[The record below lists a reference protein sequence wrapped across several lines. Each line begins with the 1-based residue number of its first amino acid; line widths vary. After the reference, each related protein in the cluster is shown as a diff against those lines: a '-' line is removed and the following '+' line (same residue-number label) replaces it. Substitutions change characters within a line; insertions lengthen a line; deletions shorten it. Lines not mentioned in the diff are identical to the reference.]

1 MSSRKNMKPWHSKRK
16 RCLANVNAK
25 HFPRSSSFI
34 LISCLVTIHRNSFC
48 HMGLSVCRDIIK
60 YGVPSRTPMKKG
72 KGGHIFIPVIVALTT
87 ITFITVS
94 STGSTVFAQEEASAG
109 DSSSFKLI
117 GAGMAFGLAALGA
130 GIGLGYVGAA
140 GLAAISDNPK
150 MQSRVFIIVGMVE
163 SIAIYGIV
171 MMFIILGQA

>member
-1 MSSRKNMKPWHSKRK
+1 MEKMNGRITIS
-16 RCLANVNAK
+16 LLVVL
-25 HFPRSSSFI
+25 
-34 LISCLVTIHRNSFC
+34 LISIGLTDLV
-48 HMGLSVCRDIIK
+48 GQ
-60 YGVPSRTPMKKG
+60 
-72 KGGHIFIPVIVALTT
+72 A
-87 ITFITVS
+87 
-94 STGSTVFAQEEASAG
+94 FAQE
-109 DSSSFKLI
+109 SSDTGGGLGSSKLI

-130 GIGLGYVGAA
+130 GIGLGFVGAA

>member
-1 MSSRKNMKPWHSKRK
+1 MEKMLNGRITISL
-16 RCLANVNAK
+16 LAVLTSITLAG
-25 HFPRSSSFI
+25 
-34 LISCLVTIHRNSFC
+34 LGLVSQ
-48 HMGLSVCRDIIK
+48 
-60 YGVPSRTPMKKG
+60 
-72 KGGHIFIPVIVALTT
+72 A
-87 ITFITVS
+87 
-94 STGSTVFAQEEASAG
+94 FAQETPAAG
-109 DSSSFKLI
+109 GDFGSKLI

-130 GIGLGYVGAA
+130 GIGLGFVGAA

>member
-1 MSSRKNMKPWHSKRK
+1 
-16 RCLANVNAK
+16 
-25 HFPRSSSFI
+25 
-34 LISCLVTIHRNSFC
+34 
-48 HMGLSVCRDIIK
+48 
-60 YGVPSRTPMKKG
+60 MKKG

-87 ITFITVS
+87 ITFISAS
-94 STGSTVFAQEEASAG
+94 SMGSPAYAQEEASAG
-109 DSSSFKLI
+109 DASSFKLI

-171 MMFIILGQA
+171 MMFIILGQT